1 MQRNRHEHAGQVT
14 RPLGRQFHGAWGGG
28 GLRMEG
34 RARMNLVIGH
44 AAASFSEHR
53 YGAARSSGGDGS
65 VKGDE

>member
-1 MQRNRHEHAGQVT
+1 
-14 RPLGRQFHGAWGGG
+14 
-28 GLRMEG
+28 MEG

-53 YGAARSSGGDGS
+53 HGAARSSGGDGS